1 MWLEELMKANM
12 RKTEHMEEASE
23 KSRES
28 LGASTEVLCEKVFK
42 N

>member
-1 MWLEELMKANM
+1 MWLEELIKANM
-12 RKTEHMEEASE
+12 RETEHMMEASE

-28 LGASTEVLCEKVFK
+28 LGASTEVLCEKVFR